1 MQLRVSRSHKDANIW
16 SHLKNWPNLSLGA
29 AFKWRVSQNGGQSG
43 MSPGISGHFI
53 PESDELAP
61 RVNGVN
67 RVFKCSP
74 SLHLSIR

>member
-1 MQLRVSRSHKDANIW
+1 MVVIEELVELESGG
-16 SHLKNWPNLSLGA
+16 GA
-29 AFKWRVSQNGGQSG
+29 VKWQVSQNGGQSG
-43 MSPGISGHFI
+43 MSSGVSGHFI

-74 SLHLSIR
+74 SLHLFIR